1 MQTRIIGIVPFRCS
15 PTIIYAWDLRNN
27 SLYGVR
33 HDRDG
38 TGTGAVGSKAAHPC
52 SEDGDHPRSFIQR
65 RTISRRE
72 PARCQIV

>member
-15 PTIIYAWDLRNN
+15 PTIIYACDLRNN

-38 TGTGAVGSKAAHPC
+38 TGQA
-52 SEDGDHPRSFIQR
+52 Q
-65 RTISRRE
+65 
-72 PARCQIV
+72 